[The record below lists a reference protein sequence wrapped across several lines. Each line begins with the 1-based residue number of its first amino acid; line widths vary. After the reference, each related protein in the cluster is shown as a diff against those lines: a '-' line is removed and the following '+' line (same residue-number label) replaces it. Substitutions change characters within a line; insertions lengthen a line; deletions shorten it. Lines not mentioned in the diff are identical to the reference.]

1 MSFAVWYNAFCGRL
15 FIASESNKVSRY
27 EKKGVKEMTLKK
39 RVEDSAYDML
49 LELVDKYNEADVLNE
64 LFLGFL
70 DTDTKVEFIISFIR
84 YWETPKNIFDTEDLQ
99 AVEEY
104 AKIHC

>member
-1 MSFAVWYNAFCGRL
+1 
-15 FIASESNKVSRY
+15 
-27 EKKGVKEMTLKK
+27 MTLKK

-64 LFLGFL
+64 LFLSYL

-84 YWETPKNIFDTEDLQ
+84 YWETPKDIFDKEDLQ

>member
-1 MSFAVWYNAFCGRL
+1 
-15 FIASESNKVSRY
+15 
-27 EKKGVKEMTLKK
+27 MTLKK

-64 LFLGFL
+64 LFLSYL

-84 YWETPKNIFDTEDLQ
+84 YWETPKDIFDTEDLQ

>member
-1 MSFAVWYNAFCGRL
+1 
-15 FIASESNKVSRY
+15 
-27 EKKGVKEMTLKK
+27 MTLKK
-39 RVEDSAYDML
+39 CVEDSAYDML
-49 LELVDKYNEADVLNE
+49 LELVNTYGERDVLNE
-64 LFLGFL
+64 LFSGYL

-84 YWETPKNIFDTEDLQ
+84 YWETPKDIFDKEDLQ

>member
-1 MSFAVWYNAFCGRL
+1 MAV
-15 FIASESNKVSRY
+15 
-27 EKKGVKEMTLKK
+27 KK

-49 LELVDKYNEADVLNE
+49 IELVNTYGAEDVLNE
-64 LFLGFL
+64 LFVSYL
-70 DTDTKVEFIISFIR
+70 DTDKEVDFITGFISD
-84 YWETPKNIFDTEDLQ
+84 WPTPKDIFDKEDMQ